1 LLVDVN
7 SAGDVGLKDFTD
19 EDCLK
24 LTKKIGTD
32 QEGKIDVNTF
42 TELNQ
47 KVGQFQELVVQ

>member
-1 LLVDVN
+1 VDVN

-32 QEGKIDVNTF
+32 EEGKIDVKKNF
-42 TELNQ
+42 LN
-47 KVGQFQELVVQ
+47 